1 MQRQKR
7 PFLEVL
13 MKKRNVVTIQMVWSS
28 CSWKFETKVNIQ
40 KLNSTIM
47 ISVHAN
53 EILFSVTEKQ
63 NIDITIIMMKLS
75 SK

>member
-1 MQRQKR
+1 
-7 PFLEVL
+7 
-13 MKKRNVVTIQMVWSS
+13 MKKRKVVTIQMVWWS

-40 KLNSTIM
+40 KLNGRIM

-53 EILFSVTEKQ
+53 EILFLVPEKK
-63 NIDITIIMMKLS
+63 NIDIKIIMMKLS